1 MTLDNA
7 TSKQLNWIL
16 DILTNEHTKMSNF
29 VDELR
34 GSEPYMKH
42 PEVMKQHY
50 NVYVQR
56 CQDETDELEQII
68 DQVGDQLNKLSEV

>member
-16 DILTNEHTKMSNF
+16 DILTNEHNKMGLF
-29 VDELR
+29 VDDLR
-34 GSEPYMKH
+34 RSECYVKH